1 MSDEGKKTEDV
12 EGQLGRDGAAPT
24 GVEDTQQGGP
34 GEEERGG
41 AHAEADGHGAP
52 DKSPKRTEEHD
63 QPQRAEIS
71 NYEIVSHWFGEAA
84 ERLELADD
92 VAAVLRSSYR
102 EVQVQVP
109 VKLQDGKIHVF
120 SGYRVQHNGARGPYK
135 GGIRYHPE
143 VDLDEVRALAELMT
157 WKTAIVG
164 LPYGGAKGG
173 VNIDPKKLEPHELQ
187 GATRSF
193 MDKIEKVLGPT
204 RDIPAPDV
212 GTDAQVMAWM
222 MDEYGKLHGHTPAC
236 VTGKPIALEGSFG
249 REAATGRGVVHMFRE
264 AAPLLDLTP
273 SDTRFVV
280 QGFGNVGSWAARIM
294 QELDATMVGVSDAS
308 GAVRSDDGID
318 AEALA
323 EHVRGGG
330 TLPDF
335 DGAEE
340 IAPDEL
346 LELECDVF
354 IPAALGGMLHKQN
367 ADRLRARLV
376 VEGAN
381 SPTTPA
387 ADEILT
393 DKDILVVPDVM
404 ANAGGVVVSYFEWV
418 QNLQHLRWDEREVNE
433 RLGRIMRK
441 AFREVSQRASD
452 EEVPLRTAAY
462 ELGIER
468 VVEAARTRG
477 YIG

>member
-1 MSDEGKKTEDV
+1 MTPDEATEGAPEEADGGVRATEEAARGGSREAGESDKS
-12 EGQLGRDGAAPT
+12 
-24 GVEDTQQGGP
+24 
-34 GEEERGG
+34 G

-52 DKSPKRTEEHD
+52 DKSPRETEERPP
-63 QPQRAEIS
+63 PQRAEVS
-71 NYEIVSHWFGEAA
+71 NYEIVSHWFGLAA
-84 ERLELADD
+84 ERLGLRDD

-102 EVQVQVP
+102 EVQVQIP
-109 VKLQDGKIHVF
+109 VKLQDDRIHVF

-135 GGIRYHPE
+135 GGIRFHPE

-157 WKTAIVG
+157 WKTAIAG
-164 LPYGGAKGG
+164 IPYGGAKGG
-173 VNIDPKKLEPHELQ
+173 VNVDPKKLEIKELQ
-187 GATRSF
+187 AVARSF

-212 GTDAQVMAWM
+212 GTDAQVMAWL

-236 VTGKPIALEGSFG
+236 VTGKPIALEGSYG

-264 AAPLLDLTP
+264 AAPQLDLSP

-280 QGFGNVGSWAARIM
+280 QGYGNVGSWAARIM
-294 QELDATMVGVSDAS
+294 QELGARMVGASDAS
-308 GAVRSDDGID
+308 GAIRSEAGLD
-318 AEALA
+318 ADALVD
-323 EHVRGGG
+323 HVREGG
-330 TLPDF
+330 TLPEF

-340 IAPDEL
+340 IQPEEL
-346 LELECDVF
+346 LDIECELF

-367 ADRLRARLV
+367 ADRLRCRMI

-387 ADEILT
+387 ADEILR
-393 DKDILVVPDVM
+393 DKGVVVVPDVM

-418 QNLQHLRWDEREVNE
+418 QNLQHFRWDEREVNE
-433 RLGRIMRK
+433 RLGRIMRR
-441 AFREVSQRASD
+441 AFGEVSARA
-452 EEVPLRTAAY
+452 EEHGLPLRTAAY

-468 VVEAARTRG
+468 VVDAARTRG
-477 YIG
+477 YIS